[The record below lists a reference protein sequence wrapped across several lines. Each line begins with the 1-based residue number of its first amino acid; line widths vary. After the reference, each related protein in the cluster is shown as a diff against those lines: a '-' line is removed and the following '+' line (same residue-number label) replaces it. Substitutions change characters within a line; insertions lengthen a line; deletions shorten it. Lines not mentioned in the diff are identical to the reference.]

1 MIASARYRSGKSA
14 LAHLLLLLLVGWV
27 GAAGSLPA
35 ADDKP
40 SEPKPPEIKLPAVF
54 DKVSPEN
61 IEDLKAIQSRVRVV
75 LEKVIPCTVGV
86 QIGGSSGSGVIVS
99 KEGHVLTAGHVSGTP
114 GKDCTLILH
123 DGKRVK
129 GKTLGLN
136 KGIDSGMILIVDD
149 KVKEWPFIE
158 MGVSGEL
165 KPGTWCIATGHP
177 GGYKAGRSPV
187 VRVGRVLIN
196 GKTALTSDCCLVGGD
211 SGGPLFDMAGKVIG
225 IHSRIGGS
233 ITANVHVPVDTYR
246 DTWDKLVKSESIG
259 GVPGFPVGGNE
270 PYLGV
275 QGDPDSKDCIITQVV
290 KDSPA
295 EKAGLKVN
303 DVIQKFEGQAV
314 EKFDNL
320 VDLVRKKKPGD
331 EVALEVKRG
340 EENLTLK
347 LKVGR
352 RGD

>member
-1 MIASARYRSGKSA
+1 MTSSARYRPLQSS
-14 LAHLLLLLLVGWV
+14 LAFLFLLMIVWLAGT
-27 GAAGSLPA
+27 AGSLPA

-40 SEPKPPEIKLPAVF
+40 VESKPPEIKLPAVF
-54 DKVSPEN
+54 DKLAPES
-61 IEDLKAIQSRVRVV
+61 IEELKAIQNRVKVV

-114 GKDCTLILH
+114 GKDCTLILS

-136 KGIDSGMILIVDD
+136 KGIDSGMIQIVEKD
-149 KVKEWPFIE
+149 KEWPFIE
-158 MGVSGEL
+158 MGISAEL

-177 GGYKAGRSPV
+177 GGYKTGRSPV
-187 VRVGRVLIN
+187 VRVGRIIIN
-196 GKTALTSDCCLVGGD
+196 GKTAVTSDCCLVGGD
-211 SGGPLFDMAGKVIG
+211 SGGPLFDMNGKIIG
-225 IHSRIGGS
+225 IQSRIGGS

-259 GVPGFPVGGNE
+259 GIPGFPVGGNE

-275 QGDPDSKDCIITQVV
+275 QGDPDSKDCVITQVV

-303 DVIQKFEGQAV
+303 DVIQKFEGQMV
-314 EKFDNL
+314 EKFDAL
-320 VDLVRKKKPGD
+320 VELVRKKKPGD

-340 EENLTLK
+340 DESLTLK